1 MKKKEEKFDPQK
13 QVLKLRRSKA
23 FRKAYQDNEFMD
35 RPELRPV
42 RLQLE
47 LLKPE
52 MILQEHHI
60 SETIVVFGSARIWS
74 KEKALQRVKDI
85 EALYRKD
92 PGNSVLKNKLG
103 SVKRLVD
110 MSKYYEIGREFG
122 RLVAEKSG
130 GRFIIVTGG
139 GPGIME
145 SANRGSFEGGAKSI
159 GLNIT
164 LPMEQGPNPYV
175 SPEFAFRFHYFAIR
189 KMHFMMR
196 SRALVVFPGGFGTFD
211 ELYEALTLVQT
222 GKKRRYPVIM
232 IGRKFWTEVVN
243 LDALARYG
251 VISQEDK
258 NLMHYAD
265 SAQEAWDIIAKH
277 YSIGE
282 PAPEK

>member
-35 RPELRPV
+35 RPELRPM

-52 MILQEHHI
+52 MLLQEHHI

-85 EALYRKD
+85 EALCKKD

-103 SVKRLVD
+103 SVKRLVE

-145 SANRGSFEGGAKSI
+145 SANRGAFEGGAKSI

-232 IGRKFWTEVVN
+232 IGRKFWNEVVN

-277 YSIGE
+277 YGIGE

>member
-1 MKKKEEKFDPQK
+1 VKKKEEKFDPQK

>member
-1 MKKKEEKFDPQK
+1 MKKKEEKFDPHK

-23 FRKAYQDNEFMD
+23 FRKAYQDDEFMD

-52 MILQEHHI
+52 MMLQEHHI

-85 EALYRKD
+85 TELYNKD
-92 PGNSVLKNKLG
+92 KGNSVLKNKLA

-110 MSKYYEIGREFG
+110 MSKYYDIGRNFG

-145 SANRGSFEGGAKSI
+145 SANRGAFEGGAKSI

-222 GKKRRYPVIM
+222 GKKRRFPVIM
-232 IGRKFWTEVVN
+232 IGRKFWEEVVN

-258 NLMHYAD
+258 HLMHYAD
-265 SAQEAWDIIAKH
+265 SAEEAWDIIAKH
-277 YSIGE
+277 YGICDS
-282 PAPEK
+282 APEK

>member
-1 MKKKEEKFDPQK
+1 MKKKEEKFDPHK

-85 EALYRKD
+85 EALYKKD

>member
-35 RPELRPV
+35 RPELRPM

-52 MILQEHHI
+52 MLLQEHHI

-74 KEKALQRVKDI
+74 REKALQRVKDI
-85 EALYRKD
+85 EALCKKD

-103 SVKRLVD
+103 SVKRLVE

-145 SANRGSFEGGAKSI
+145 SANRGAFEGGAKSI

-232 IGRKFWTEVVN
+232 IGRKFWNEVVN

-277 YSIGE
+277 YGIGE